1 MHNKIGYM
9 LFNLRE
15 KAGISQKNLGR
26 GVLSVT
32 ELSRVESGQRRIDR
46 LHLEALFQRIGKSL
60 DKLEL
65 AMSMEEYRLL
75 ELKHAL
81 LNQLII
87 GNTADTEN
95 MLKEYSSY
103 IDMRKPLHSQAML
116 SLQAVRTYIEDK
128 NDNEDAALFEKAL
141 GVTFPEWKEA
151 NYDNICLCTQEIQLI
166 LAILYIKLNAGIIR
180 TGSFINLSE
189 EEKETLEVLR
199 KIYKYIDVR
208 YTDDE
213 ERAKVYPQCAWL
225 LSQVCLLNGKISMAY
240 EICRKG
246 VDCLAKN
253 GVFTV
258 MKELLEIK
266 TECLERMAAEEELR
280 MTRRHREAVEFI
292 YNIADKP
299 YMSEKI
305 VMFFMA
311 SIQSEVVVTNELIR
325 EMRISQKMS
334 QEELSADICTQETLS
349 RIESGMRS
357 PNAKKLYQ
365 MLKRLGLERE
375 RYYGFIIA
383 EDYELYEKVRLYQRY
398 IGKEERESAASIL
411 AELEEKLDYS
421 YTINKQFIETDK
433 IIAELNRKEISYEC
447 GYEKLKTVLRYS
459 MKDYDDTIY
468 RVPFRQEVVI
478 LNKMAGCLRQDKKE
492 AEAMEIYRQ
501 ILDRYNS
508 SMVSKVFHS
517 VPLMLIYINYTGLLE
532 DTNHLSDAEEIGKE
546 GIRIMLECQRGD
558 VAAKILA
565 NLSCVYEKGNTNK
578 DKELAKNS
586 LRNSFYLLDLYL
598 NDYNKAILKE
608 AYERLY
614 KDSID

>member
-26 GVLSVT
+26 GILSVT

-46 LHLEALFQRIGKSL
+46 LHMEALFQRIGKSL

-75 ELKHAL
+75 ELKHGL
-81 LNQLII
+81 LNQLLT
-87 GNTADTEN
+87 GNTSGAED
-95 MLKEYSSY
+95 MLNKYSSY
-103 IDMRKPLHSQAML
+103 IDMCKPLHIQAMR
-116 SLQAVRTYIEDK
+116 SLQAVKIYIEDK
-128 NDNEDAALFEKAL
+128 NDNAALFEKAL
-141 GVTFPEWKEA
+141 EVTFPEWKEA
-151 NYDNICLCTQEIQLI
+151 DYDNICLCTQEIQLI
-166 LAILYIKLNAGIIR
+166 FAILYIKLNAGIVR

-189 EEKETLEVLR
+189 EEKETLAVLR

-225 LSQVCLLNGKISMAY
+225 FSQVCLLDGKISMAY
-240 EICRKG
+240 EICSKG
-246 VDCLAKN
+246 VECLAKN
-253 GVFTV
+253 GVLTV

-266 TECLERMAAEEELR
+266 TECLERMNAEEELQK
-280 MTRRHREAVEFI
+280 TRRHREAVEFI
-292 YNIADKP
+292 YNIADMP

-311 SIQSEVVVTNELIR
+311 SIQGEVVVTNELIR

-365 MLKRLGLERE
+365 MFKRLGLERE
-375 RYYGFIIA
+375 RYYGFIIT
-383 EDYELYEKVRLYQRY
+383 EDYELYEKVRLYHRF
-398 IGKEERESAASIL
+398 IDKDEREKAASIL
-411 AELEEKLDYS
+411 AELEEKLDYG
-421 YTINKQFIETDK
+421 YIVNKQFIETGK
-433 IIAELNRKEISYEC
+433 IIAELNKKEISYEC

-459 MKDYDDTIY
+459 IKDYDDKIY

-478 LNKMAGCLRQDKKE
+478 LNKMAGCLEKNNKE
-492 AEAMEIYRQ
+492 AEAIEIYRQ
-501 ILDRYNS
+501 ILDRYDN

-532 DTNHLSDAEEIGKE
+532 ETNHPEEAEKIGKE
-546 GIRIMLECQRGD
+546 GIRIMLDCQRGD
-558 VAAKILA
+558 VTAKVLA
-565 NLSCVYEKGNTNK
+565 NLSCVYDKGNTNT
-578 DKELAKNS
+578 DKELAKKS
-586 LRNSFYLLDLYL
+586 LRSSYYLLDLYL
-598 NDYNKAILKE
+598 GDYNKAILKE

-614 KDSID
+614 KESID